1 MAIIQKETWSL
12 LTEEE
17 YGLATARLDEMS
29 NLGDVRGILSSVV
42 RLPHR
47 AFLCPHYNLDGLY
60 RADQGRCGLNE
71 GVKGR

>member
-47 AFLCPHYNLDGLY
+47 AFLCPHYNWMVCTAQIRGDMG
-60 RADQGRCGLNE
+60 
-71 GVKGR
+71 